1 MIGLSVNVGRVLLTY
16 RAAQREIYKINSS
29 GLFGLVGK
37 EKAMKELIFTCP
49 EAGYELYEMLGKY
62 FDDVEMINTDNNE
75 MGILDGIKALVEP
88 ISKSVEMIGNIII
101 ALINKDSCTICVKN
115 GDKEIS
121 FDGRIKDLSSY
132 EVMELLGKVIEG

>member
-1 MIGLSVNVGRVLLTY
+1 
-16 RAAQREIYKINSS
+16 
-29 GLFGLVGK
+29 
-37 EKAMKELIFTCP
+37 MKEIIFTCS
-49 EAGYELYEMLGKY
+49 EGGYELYEMLGKY
-62 FDDVEMINTDNNE
+62 FDNVEMITIDNNE
-75 MGILDGIKALVEP
+75 MGILDGLKVLVEP

-121 FDGRIKDLSSY
+121 FDGRIKDLSSD